1 MTTLHTST
9 GAKAAAILGFETFP
23 GIFFLGAKA
32 SFVNG
37 TTVE

>member
-1 MTTLHTST
+1 MTLSDSTLRDNPS
-9 GAKAAAILGFETFP
+9 LGFETYP

-37 TTVE
+37 TTVD